1 MVVCYSFSNGNT
13 RNIAKQLK
21 EALNADYDE
30 IDTVIPYTPYGG
42 FGSEVVSQ
50 GQDEVNK
57 GFQPEIPPLSVKV
70 EDYDIIAVGTPT
82 WWYTMAPAMLTF
94 LNSYNWS
101 GKRIIPFMTHGG
113 WPGHVIKDMK
123 KCCEGAEFMTAMQI
137 QFDSQGGS
145 KMHTLQADIQKWI
158 ENVKKEIQGN

>member
-50 GQDEVNK
+50 GQDQVNK
-57 GFQPEIPPLSVKV
+57 GFQPEITPLSVKV

-82 WWYTMAPAMLTF
+82 W
-94 LNSYNWS
+94 
-101 GKRIIPFMTHGG
+101 
-113 WPGHVIKDMK
+113 
-123 KCCEGAEFMTAMQI
+123 
-137 QFDSQGGS
+137 
-145 KMHTLQADIQKWI
+145 
-158 ENVKKEIQGN
+158 